1 MESYLFES
9 SIALETTYDSSA
21 GRERRE
27 KEMERGNKFQS
38 VESISNPS
46 VNYWNE
52 SYKWYSILDAG
63 SEHRTEID
71 QNEVLARCLYMPYGP
86 SKRQ

>member
-27 KEMERGNKFQS
+27 GERDGERQQIPVGRINF
-38 VESISNPS
+38 ESI
-46 VNYWNE
+46 
-52 SYKWYSILDAG
+52 
-63 SEHRTEID
+63 
-71 QNEVLARCLYMPYGP
+71 
-86 SKRQ
+86 RQLLE